1 VPDVTTKTEI
11 VISAADRTQAAF
23 ASASRSLEG
32 LRSKAE
38 ATRTGL
44 ATVGVAATGAVAALQ
59 VKGSIDMLDRL
70 DDLQEKTGISVEKLS
85 ELRFAGESVGTPFE
99 ALAGG
104 VGRLSKL
111 MAEAAGGNKEAAAT
125 FKTLKVEVQNADGT
139 LRTNEE
145 VLGDLADRFS
155 GYEDGA
161 EKAALAQRVF
171 GKSGA
176 EMIPFLNQGREGIE
190 KLRIEAEKLGAIY
203 GGSLAKDAAD
213 FNDNLTKLKLSSE
226 AAAIAFGGPFLKSLV
241 SISGQM
247 LEARKEAGLLQ
258 AILIT
263 IGGATARTLG
273 VDEVGAVQKRA
284 NAAVAEQKRLEGLR
298 NGPELQ
304 LQREPGNEMARRR
317 LETYNQ
323 KIKEQVAIADAA
335 ATELKRLADKDD
347 PFGSGAKKREDRG
360 WTPDIKDAK
369 EKPPVVATGGGGA
382 EKKAKDDEA
391 AAKRYIESLD
401 KQREKVKELSEVEVA
416 LAEIQRI
423 RAQGG
428 EVTEAQKQRILQLA
442 AEIDITKE
450 RTAAEKEAARDR
462 EENQRRTIALMDEGK
477 KLYEA
482 TLTPLEAYNSAVEHL
497 NGLREQ
503 GVISTQTYV
512 RALTKEGEEL
522 TEAQKKLAAQG
533 DEFSKRAAGNIQDS
547 LGQGLNDALD
557 GNFKDIG
564 DNFGKMLKRM
574 VSEAIA
580 ADLSRAMFGDLV
592 EGGKGKGSFGGILGS
607 IGQLLT
613 GTSFGGGYTAS
624 DMQALDGMMQGF
636 SGPGRAAGGT
646 VFGGE
651 TYMVGENGPELFKPG
666 VIGNITPNHELGGK
680 VTNVYYMTVGDVA
693 SGSMVRDEL
702 AKMENRVV
710 AGYGRRERYGGQSR

>member
-1 VPDVTTKTEI
+1 VVTKAEI
-11 VISAADRTQAAF
+11 LIAGKDISQAAF
-23 ASASRSLEG
+23 ASASRSLDG

-38 ATRTGL
+38 TTRSGL
-44 ATVGVAATGAVAALQ
+44 AGVATAVAGAVAALQ
-59 VKGSIDMLDRL
+59 VKSSIDMLDQL

-125 FKTLKVEVQNADGT
+125 FKALKVEVQNADGT

-176 EMIPFLNQGREGIE
+176 EMIPFLNQGRDGIE

-203 GGSLAKDAAD
+203 GGALAKDAAD

-226 AAAIAFGGPFLKSLV
+226 AAAIAVGGPFLKSLV
-241 SISGQM
+241 SISAQM

-263 IGGATARTLG
+263 IGGTMSRTLG
-273 VDEVGAVQKRA
+273 IDEIGAVQKRA
-284 NAAVAEQKRLEGLR
+284 QAAVSEQKRLEGLR

-304 LQREPGNEMARRR
+304 LQRDPGNEMARRR
-317 LETYNQ
+317 LETYNK
-323 KIKEQVAIADAA
+323 KIQEQVGIANAA
-335 ATELKRLADKDD
+335 SAELKRLADRDD
-347 PFGSGAKKREDRG
+347 PMGSGQKGREERG
-360 WTPDIKDAK
+360 WTPDIKDPKA
-369 EKPPVVATGGGGA
+369 KPPIVATGGGGA

-450 RTAAEKEAARDR
+450 RTAAEKEAAHDR
-462 EENQRRTIALMDEGK
+462 EENQRRTIALIDEGK

-482 TLTPLEAYNSAVEHL
+482 TLTPLEAYNAAVEHL

-512 RALTKEGEEL
+512 RALAKEGEEL

-580 ADLSRAMFGDLV
+580 ADISRAMFGDLV
-592 EGGKGKGSFGGILGS
+592 EGGKGKGSFGGVLGS

-613 GTSFGGGYTAS
+613 GTSLGGGYSAA
-624 DMQALDGMMQGF
+624 DMSALDGMAMAF

-646 VFGGE
+646 VYGGE
-651 TYMVGENGPELFKPG
+651 TYMVGEQGPELFKPG
-666 VIGNITPNHELGGK
+666 VVGSITPNHALGGG
-680 VTNVYYMTVGDVA
+680 VTNNYYTVGDIPTMSKVKEFVA
-693 SGSMVRDEL
+693 ATQAQSTGRFVRS
-702 AKMENRVV
+702 
-710 AGYGRRERYGGQSR
+710 RRMGGEFA